1 MTLKAEDG
9 YTIYGVTAGN
19 QQVTWE
25 KDGKTVY
32 VNVPAGSEDVIL
44 DVDVRADQYTY
55 TVPQND
61 AFTVSVE
68 GNPDKLTVGV
78 TYKVTVTA
86 KNYGDTYNDYVLNA
100 NGAAVSNEKT
110 ANGSILTSK
119 QLADKGAAQAAIL
132 NGITVYRGPQCGTAY
147 KDLDDL
153 DTGNNYFIKTSDNVR
168 ASVTVE
174 FTVAYNADGNIDF
187 TVVK

>member
-1 MTLKAEDG
+1 M
-9 YTIYGVTAGN
+9 
-19 QQVTWE
+19 
-25 KDGKTVY
+25 
-32 VNVPAGSEDVIL
+32 
-44 DVDVRADQYTY
+44 ADR
-55 TVPQND
+55 V
-61 AFTVSVE
+61 
-68 GNPDKLTVGV
+68 
-78 TYKVTVTA
+78 
-86 KNYGDTYNDYVLNA
+86 
-100 NGAAVSNEKT
+100 AVSNEKT

-153 DTGNNYFIKTSDNVR
+153 DTGVNYFIKTSDDVR